1 MNLAACVQ
9 RASEILLHIHSV
21 QDDRRICQHGT
32 RFGGTG
38 SGAVALGRR
47 RTALDTDTGQKEPHR
62 IYNSITATSPSARG
76 REDAVGHRT
85 AVS

>member
-21 QDDRRICQHGT
+21 QDDRRICQS
-32 RFGGTG
+32 FGGTG
-38 SGAVALGRR
+38 SGAVAVGRR
-47 RTALDTDTGQKEPHR
+47 RAALDTDTGQKEPHR
-62 IYNSITATSPSARG
+62 ICNSITATSPSASG

>member
-1 MNLAACVQ
+1 MRSCYIFTLSKTIG
-9 RASEILLHIHSV
+9 ASVSA
-21 QDDRRICQHGT
+21 GPG
-32 RFGGTG
+32 FGGTG